1 MFRRM
6 RQGWELTKKSW
17 SVVREH
23 PTLLR
28 LPVIG
33 GVLGLA
39 VWLLIAGPGLFL
51 VATDSGTTGDDSLVD
66 VGYVLLALGSFL
78 ASCVIIHYNVVLA
91 AAANDALLGR
101 EPDIDAAKAIA
112 RSRRGAIIGWAIVS
126 AVVSVLLAVIR
137 DKAGTAGRIVG
148 AIGAAA
154 WGFVTYLVVP
164 VLALEDIGP
173 IDAVKRSGSLV
184 KRQWGE
190 QVTGNVVIG
199 GLASIATIVG
209 IVIAGLGVA
218 LLFGGATGLA
228 AVGVVLVVLGIV
240 CAIGGAV
247 VAGATKGVF
256 GVALYHFSSEQQ
268 ALGPF
273 SEHELSHA
281 AG

>member
-17 SVVREH
+17 SVVRQH

-28 LPVIG
+28 LPLVG
-33 GVLGLA
+33 GLLGLA
-39 VWLLIAGPGLFL
+39 VWLVIAGPGLFL
-51 VATDSGTTGDDSLVD
+51 VATDSGSTGDDSLVY
-66 VGYVLLALGSFL
+66 VGYALIALGSFL
-78 ASCVIIHYNVVLA
+78 ASCIIIHYNVVLA

-101 EPDIDAAKAIA
+101 EPDIAAAQAIA

-126 AVVSVLLAVIR
+126 AVVSVLLAIIR

-173 IDAVKRSGSLV
+173 IGAVKRSGSLV
-184 KRQWGE
+184 KQRWGE

-199 GLASIATIVG
+199 GLASVVTMGGVLIAALG
-209 IVIAGLGVA
+209 IV
-218 LLFGGATGLA
+218 LLFSGATGIA
-228 AVGVVLVVLGIV
+228 AVGVALVVLGIV
-240 CAIGGAV
+240 FSIGGAV
-247 VAGATKGVF
+247 IAGATKGVF
-256 GVALYHFSSEQQ
+256 GVALYHFSSDRQ

>member
-17 SVVREH
+17 SVVRRH

-28 LPVIG
+28 LPLIG
-33 GVLGLA
+33 GALGLA
-39 VWLLIAGPGLFL
+39 VWLLIGGPGLFL
-51 VATDSGTTGDDSLVD
+51 VATDSGTTGDDGLVYL
-66 VGYVLLALGSFL
+66 GYALIAVGSFL

-101 EPDIDAAKAIA
+101 EPDIPAAKAIA
-112 RSRRGAIIGWAIVS
+112 RRRRGAIIGWAIVS

-137 DKAGTAGRIVG
+137 DKAGTAGRIIG

-173 IDAVKRSGSLV
+173 IEAVKRSGALV
-184 KRQWGE
+184 KRGWGE

-199 GLASIATIVG
+199 GLASIVTMVG
-209 IVIAGLGVA
+209 AALGVLGVV
-218 LLFGGATGLA
+218 LLFGGATGTA

-240 CAIGGAV
+240 LAIGGAV
-247 VAGATKGVF
+247 IAGATKGVF
-256 GVALYHFSSEQQ
+256 GVALYHYSSEHR

-273 SEHELSHA
+273 SEHELSRA